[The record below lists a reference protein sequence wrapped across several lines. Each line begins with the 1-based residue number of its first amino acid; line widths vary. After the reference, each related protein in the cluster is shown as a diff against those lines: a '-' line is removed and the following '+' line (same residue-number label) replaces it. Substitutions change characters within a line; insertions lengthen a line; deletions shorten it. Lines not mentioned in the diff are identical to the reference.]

1 VVFKASEMRVEIL
14 MRKMLSFMKNLKK
27 DEDGAALIEYTA
39 LLAILLVAVIGII
52 TAVGH
57 YVANTWTSLNT
68 ALA

>member
-1 VVFKASEMRVEIL
+1 

-52 TAVGH
+52 SAVGH
-57 YVANTWTSLNT
+57 YVMNTWTSLNT